1 MADELTALLLCCS
14 LKSGGE
20 PSSSELL
27 AKRILSQLETHGV
40 TGEVVRVVDE
50 HVAFG
55 VSIDEGNGDGW
66 PALRDRMLAADI
78 LVMATPIWMG
88 QPASVAKVVLERLDA
103 ELSEADDEG
112 RLLTFGKVAVI
123 GVVGNEDGAHHVIA
137 ECAQALNV
145 TGFSL
150 AANAGT
156 YWVGEA
162 MQTTDYRD
170 LDVEPREDGVRNQNR
185 RRQRRPPGAPPQGV
199 GVPTELRPHR
209 KAEIA
214 AASSSGFSSAM
225 WCPLSIRARVMGAE
239 TQGCHNGTRSPYSS
253 SMSSWMDHATR
264 VGQRMVRP
272 RARSSRS

>member
-1 MADELTALLLCCS
+1 MADELTALALCCS
-14 LKSGGE
+14 LKSAAD

-27 AKRILSQLETHGV
+27 AKRILVQLETHGA
-40 TGEVVRVVDE
+40 TGDVIRVVDE

-55 VSIDEGNGDGW
+55 VSINEGDGDGW

-78 LVMATPIWMG
+78 LVIATPIWMG

-103 ELSEADDEG
+103 ELSESDDEG
-112 RLLTFGKVAVI
+112 RLLTFGKVAII

-137 ECAQALNV
+137 ECAQALND

-170 LDVEPREDGVRNQNR
+170 LDLEPEKTASATKTTVANAVHLARLLKASAY
-185 RRQRRPPGAPPQGV
+185 PP
-199 GVPTELRPHR
+199 
-209 KAEIA
+209 
-214 AASSSGFSSAM
+214 S
-225 WCPLSIRARVMGAE
+225 
-239 TQGCHNGTRSPYSS
+239 
-253 SMSSWMDHATR
+253 
-264 VGQRMVRP
+264 
-272 RARSSRS
+272 